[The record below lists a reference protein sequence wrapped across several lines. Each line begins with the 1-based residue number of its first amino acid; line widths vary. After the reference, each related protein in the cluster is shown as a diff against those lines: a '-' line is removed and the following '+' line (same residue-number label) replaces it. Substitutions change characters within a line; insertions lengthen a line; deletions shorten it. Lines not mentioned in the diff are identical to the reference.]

1 MGEVANRWVLKYEK
15 IIEGALGCADHEK
28 KNRCDRKSC
37 LEPEKSKLDIRG
49 LLKYEKIIE
58 GALGCADH
66 EKNIGATES
75 HVLSEKSQNEK
86 SSQWIRSPSSE
97 TSRKG
102 PNPFKVLNFQ
112 PPHPFIMP
120 PSAVRRQLV
129 GAHIYMWLCMYVC
142 VYGLYAYPAEP
153 PGHFEIQKNSRVT
166 AMTRA

>member
-1 MGEVANRWVLKYEK
+1 MMLTPMTRKNVPQYSQYGRSSQPLGFEIRKNYWRCSRMCWSRKKY
-15 IIEGALGCADHEK
+15 
-28 KNRCDRKSC
+28 RCDRKSC
-37 LEPEKSKLDIRG
+37 FEPEKSKLDIRG

-102 PNPFKVLNFQ
+102 PNPFKVLDFQ

-120 PSAVRRQLV
+120 PSAVRWQLV
-129 GAHIYMWLCMYVC
+129 GTHMYLSLTDQVSM
-142 VYGLYAYPAEP
+142 LK
-153 PGHFEIQKNSRVT
+153 KN
-166 AMTRA
+166 